1 MYFIA
6 VTMFSGW
13 GNKHPNVVEAISKN
27 KLLVKDIKD
36 DKQRIIEIDQ
46 KKLKYYRDNI
56 NSIKFQK
63 EQGR

>member
-1 MYFIA
+1 M
-6 VTMFSGW
+6 MFSGC
-13 GNKHPNVVEAISKN
+13 GNKHPNVVEAISEN

-46 KKLKYYRDNI
+46 KKLKYYRDSI

-63 EQGR
+63 KQGR